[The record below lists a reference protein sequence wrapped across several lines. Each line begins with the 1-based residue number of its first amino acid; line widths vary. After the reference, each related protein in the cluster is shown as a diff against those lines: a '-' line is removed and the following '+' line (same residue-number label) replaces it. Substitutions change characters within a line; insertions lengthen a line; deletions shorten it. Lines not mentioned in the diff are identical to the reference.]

1 MDQNYSQIVL
11 DEKVDDYT
19 NVYQD
24 YDISNNITTN
34 KMTKYEYTKILGM
47 RAQQITMGAEPLIEI
62 SDDMKSAI
70 EVAEEELR
78 QRKTPYIVARK
89 INSKKTDFWKVED
102 MVIEVI

>member
-24 YDISNNITTN
+24 YDISNNITKN

-89 INSKKTDFWKVED
+89 INSKKFDFWKVED